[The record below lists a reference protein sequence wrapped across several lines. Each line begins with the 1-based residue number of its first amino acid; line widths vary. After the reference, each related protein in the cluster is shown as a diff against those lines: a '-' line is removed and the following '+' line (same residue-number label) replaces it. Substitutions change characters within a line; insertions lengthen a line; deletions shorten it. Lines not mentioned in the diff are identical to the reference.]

1 METTAACGSTSTT
14 AIPRSSHGL
23 SGRCSG
29 RSWNSFA
36 SLYQPKIVKSMHT
49 AATMIPSGMMS
60 RLWNITIAAMMP
72 KSPTIEAITTSSRSV
87 PPMPSS
93 PHATSSASCGHR
105 RV

>member
-1 METTAACGSTSTT
+1 MDNTAACGSTSTT
-14 AIPRSSHGL
+14 AVPRSSHGF

-29 RSWNSFA
+29 RSRNSLP
-36 SLYQPKIVKSMHT
+36 SLYQPQVVKSMHT

-60 RLWNITIAAMMP
+60 RLWNMIMAAMMP
-72 KSPTIEAITTSSRSV
+72 KSPTIDAITTSSRSV

-93 PHATSSASCGHR
+93 PHATSIASCDHR